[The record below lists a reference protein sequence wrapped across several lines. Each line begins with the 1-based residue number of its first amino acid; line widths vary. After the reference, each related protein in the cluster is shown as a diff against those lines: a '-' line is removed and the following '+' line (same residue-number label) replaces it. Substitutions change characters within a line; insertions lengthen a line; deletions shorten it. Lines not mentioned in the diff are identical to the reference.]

1 MRPSNTPILSLT
13 AGTLVTTPAGD
24 GIIVDTEGT
33 LIACAVA
40 GRVVWVQRWE
50 AIIRNDADFT
60 TLFCPAWALVVG
72 NVIADGNRVGVV
84 AGVYADGAAILWQDQ
99 SWGVAKPYEATR
111 VVAWAA

>member
-33 LIACAVA
+33 LVACAVA
-40 GRVVWVQRWE
+40 GRVQWFARWQVI
-50 AIIRNDADFT
+50 ARNDADFT
-60 TLFCPAWALVVG
+60 TLFCLVWALVVG
-72 NVIADGNRVGVV
+72 NVIADGSRVGVV
-84 AGVYADGAAILWQDQ
+84 AGVYADGAVILWQDQ
-99 SWGVAKPYEATR
+99 SWGVAKPYEAIR